1 MIGLTPAFAIFQ
13 EIGRFQSSLIVKGS
27 HQLKGKKATYKR
39 MRKERENKRSPKS
52 PKAVWGVVVLVAG
65 REEGGLS
72 LLFLLESVENPPI
85 LICQRRFMWTSKAL
99 RHEWS
104 TAKLAL
110 STYFPTHVLPIT
122 YIEKA
127 WPPTLL
133 PSNPHPLF
141 SIHATGVKLHTN
153 PNCIKR
159 HRWNLL
165 PKKFTDNWIGITKPI
180 IIKISHKY

>member
-1 MIGLTPAFAIFQ
+1 M
-13 EIGRFQSSLIVKGS
+13 KGS

-39 MRKERENKRSPKS
+39 MGKERENKRSPKGLW
-52 PKAVWGVVVLVAG
+52 AVRGVVVLVVG

-72 LLFLLESVENPPI
+72 LLFSLEPVENPPI

-110 STYFPTHVLPIT
+110 STNSPTHVLPIT

-127 WPPTLL
+127 LPPPHTHTLL
-133 PSNPHPLF
+133 PSYPHPLF
-141 SIHATGVKLHTN
+141 SIHATGVKLQAN

-159 HRWNLL
+159 QR
-165 PKKFTDNWIGITKPI
+165 
-180 IIKISHKY
+180 